1 MGQLTKQIVLLI
13 LIFIPPAILFGI
25 YDLDI
30 SKQIVNENSVWA
42 RFLEEYGM
50 IPGIFV
56 ILSGIYIY
64 YSYIMQKSDLW
75 SYIQKAIF
83 FLVSSGLIFYLY
95 EILLGE
101 IVKYYFL
108 LFLIVSFIDGII
120 VLMYIHKIKRV
131 SNPILIKY
139 AKVVVGMAL
148 FGYVIGIQVTKY
160 LWGRVRFRELDASFS
175 QFTPWYLPQGI
186 TGFDSFP
193 SGHAAMGWM
202 LLALMVL
209 FVNGKVWIKKFIFML
224 IIMWAVLLS
233 YSRVVIGAHFASDV
247 LFGSFFI
254 ILTYLI
260 LRGNSNLQVSN
271 DK

>member
-13 LIFIPPAILFGI
+13 LIFIPPAFLFGI

-120 VLMYIHKIKRV
+120 VLMYIHKIKQV

-148 FGYVIGIQVTKY
+148 FGYVIGIQAIKF

-202 LLALMVL
+202 LLALLIL
-209 FVNGKVWIKKFIFML
+209 FNKSKAWIKNFIMML
-224 IIMWAVLLS
+224 IIMWAVLLA

-260 LRGNSNLQVSN
+260 LRGNFNQQVSN
-271 DK
+271 NK